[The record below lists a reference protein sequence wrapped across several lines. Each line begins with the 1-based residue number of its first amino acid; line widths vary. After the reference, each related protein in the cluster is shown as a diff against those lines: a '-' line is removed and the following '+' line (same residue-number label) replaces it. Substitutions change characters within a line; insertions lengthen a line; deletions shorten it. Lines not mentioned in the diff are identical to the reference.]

1 MTWWNVLES
10 SITCESG
17 WRFRLNS
24 ALPWPDGGNEFTWHN
39 RSIKAFNFQDFGKF
53 CVHFNFLSPFR
64 RLFVLSVTSFF
75 YESDHEWEDQ
85 PGWGDEETQKTMRN
99 KCPEQT
105 LQVRIQYCIQLRS
118 SLATMMLNVLYTAFS
133 LFPVITIAVTYRC
146 MLQCLGEQCIKWWKA
161 TKLKLCG
168 QRKRSLHHR
177 SSPSDSPAS
186 DQGKHQ
192 GYLTGCS
199 TTWVLKKQSEWTSGR
214 GTYGK
219 MLNRL
224 NEISYEVQMTL
235 LKLYLLENRQ

>member
-1 MTWWNVLES
+1 MFWNIPEVYMRTILVVLHNKCMNWWNVLES

-118 SLATMMLNVLYTAFS
+118 SLATMMFNVLHTAFS
-133 LFPVITIAVTYRC
+133 LF
-146 MLQCLGEQCIKWWKA
+146 L
-161 TKLKLCG
+161 
-168 QRKRSLHHR
+168 
-177 SSPSDSPAS
+177 
-186 DQGKHQ
+186 
-192 GYLTGCS
+192 
-199 TTWVLKKQSEWTSGR
+199 
-214 GTYGK
+214 
-219 MLNRL
+219 
-224 NEISYEVQMTL
+224 
-235 LKLYLLENRQ
+235 

>member
-1 MTWWNVLES
+1 MNLPGTIEALKNAEKTLENCM
-10 SITCESG
+10 SI
-17 WRFRLNS
+17 S
-24 ALPWPDGGNEFTWHN
+24 AFYHHLGDFLFSQLPVFFMKVTMN
-39 RSIKAFNFQDFGKF
+39 GKISL
-53 CVHFNFLSPFR
+53 VEGMRKHR
-64 RLFVLSVTSFF
+64 
-75 YESDHEWEDQ
+75 
-85 PGWGDEETQKTMRN
+85 KTMRN

-118 SLATMMLNVLYTAFS
+118 SLATMMLNVLHTAFS

-192 GYLTGCS
+192 GYHGLLNNLS
-199 TTWVLKKQSEWTSGR
+199 IKKTVRMNIGQRHVWKDVKQAQWNQLWGADDLVKIVFIGEPTINNGEQGESASKVCLFAPSINYKT
-214 GTYGK
+214 
-219 MLNRL
+219 
-224 NEISYEVQMTL
+224 
-235 LKLYLLENRQ
+235 